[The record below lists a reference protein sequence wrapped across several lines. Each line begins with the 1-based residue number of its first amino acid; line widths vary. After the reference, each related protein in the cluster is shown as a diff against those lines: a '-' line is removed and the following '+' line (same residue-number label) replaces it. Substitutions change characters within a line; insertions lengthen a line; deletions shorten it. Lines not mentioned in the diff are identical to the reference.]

1 MVHVINRLVT
11 TRQKKFLEKTFE
23 CLGISIDDLLEI
35 NNLRAIQKE
44 KKELEERVKL
54 LEENAVL
61 ANETI
66 NSLNKLVAELIQNQQ
81 RDAYAQI
88 FKGFG
93 EEAFEEVAN
102 GK

>member
-1 MVHVINRLVT
+1 MINRLVT

-35 NNLRAIQKE
+35 NNLRAIQNE

>member
-1 MVHVINRLVT
+1 MINRLVT
-11 TRQKKFLEKTFE
+11 TRQKRFLEKTFG
-23 CLGISIDDLLEI
+23 CLGISIDELLEI
-35 NNLRAIQKE
+35 NNLRTIKKE
-44 KKELEERVKL
+44 KEELEERVKL
-54 LEENAVL
+54 LEQNAVL

-88 FKGFG
+88 FKGFS
-93 EEAFEEVAN
+93 EEEFEEVTN